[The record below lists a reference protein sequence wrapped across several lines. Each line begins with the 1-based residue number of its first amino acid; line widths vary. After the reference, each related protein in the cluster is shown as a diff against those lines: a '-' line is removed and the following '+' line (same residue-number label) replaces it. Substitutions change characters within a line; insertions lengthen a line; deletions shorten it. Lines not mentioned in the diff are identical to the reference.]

1 MEPLIATASIGE
13 LLSWLGLFGA
23 IPPLL
28 IVALVRLVE
37 GPWVETDVI
46 ADAADPSI
54 ARWIVGTTAYSR
66 TLHDHEAAKLADDE
80 IHVGYTRRHRP
91 RVMRLEPHQGGLRAL
106 LVVGL
111 VLAGVSVVGFA
122 LSLLPLL
129 G

>member
-1 MEPLIATASIGE
+1 VEPLIATASIGE

-66 TLHDHEAAKLADDE
+66 TLHEHEAAKLADDE
-80 IHVGYTRRHRP
+80 IHVGYT
-91 RVMRLEPHQGGLRAL
+91 RLEPHQGGLRAL